1 MSNTHDILLK
11 ERLQVKENAI
21 DFLKA
26 AVPKDI
32 LACLDLN
39 SISSTDHTFITDD
52 LKSLAADVVYN
63 CQLSTGEEVYCTILI
78 EHKSYDDPHVGFQI
92 GSYVF
97 GAYRKNIKNKEDLKL
112 IIPILF
118 CHHGEKYAYKSI
130 ASFFDQ
136 YSAMLRIFIPI
147 VDPLV
152 FLVQDMS
159 DESIMAIR
167 NVAMN
172 TMFISQKHR
181 NHPLHLI
188 EQLNRIYETLQT
200 KEERNSF
207 KTIIV
212 YAYTVFQ
219 KDKGVIDILK
229 QYIDQPINKLFMTLY
244 DEIELKGRVEGEL
257 KGRVEGE
264 LKAHKQTI
272 INGFKNGLEIKM
284 ISNITQLAEEEV
296 IKILKE
302 EGLMK

>member
-1 MSNTHDILLK
+1 MSNKHDILLK

-39 SISSTDHTFITDD
+39 SISLTDHTFITDD

-63 CQLSTGEEVYCTILI
+63 CQLSTSEEVYCTILI

-136 YSAMLRIFIPI
+136 YPPILRIFIPI

-181 NHPLHLI
+181 NHPAHLFEKLSNI
-188 EQLNRIYETLQT
+188 LESLQT

-207 KTIIV
+207 DTIIV
-212 YAYTVFQ
+212 YVLTVFEKQ
-219 KDKGVIDILK
+219 IGIIDILK
-229 QYIDQPINKLFMTLY
+229 ENIDKPINKLLMTLY
-244 DEIELKGRVEGEL
+244 DEIELKGKIEGKIEGEL
-257 KGRVEGE
+257 KNQR
-264 LKAHKQTI
+264 QTV

-296 IKILKE
+296 IKILQA

>member
-39 SISSTDHTFITDD
+39 SIISTDHTFITND
-52 LKSLAADVVYN
+52 LKSLAADVVYD
-63 CQLSTGEEVYCTILI
+63 CKLATGEEVYCTILI

-92 GSYVF
+92 GSYIF
-97 GAYRKNIKNKEDLKL
+97 GAYRKNIKNKEDVKL

-118 CHHGEKYAYKSI
+118 CHHGEKYAYRPI
-130 ASFFDQ
+130 ASFFDH
-136 YSAMLRIFIPI
+136 YPAILRIFIPI
-147 VDPLV
+147 VDPMI

-159 DESIMAIR
+159 DESIMSIR
-167 NVAMN
+167 NIAIN

-181 NHPLHLI
+181 NQPAYLFEKLSNI
-188 EQLNRIYETLQT
+188 LESLQT

-207 KTIIV
+207 ETIIV
-212 YAYTVFQ
+212 YVLTVF
-219 KDKGVIDILK
+219 DKEIGIIEILRENINK
-229 QYIDQPINKLFMTLY
+229 PINKLFMTLY
-244 DEIELKGRVEGEL
+244 DKIELKGEI
-257 KGRVEGE
+257 KGKIEGE
-264 LKAHKQTI
+264 LKAHRQTVL
-272 INGFKNGLEIKM
+272 NGFKNGLEIKM